1 MILFLKRAMS
11 LSPSSLPSMAPAGG
25 RHAAAGSGSAARVF
39 RLVDRGGNPH
49 PVLDDHYD
57 SLEAAL
63 GDATLWWQDHAPA
76 GESMA
81 IGVEVS
87 TSAGCWRTLR
97 HPDS

>member
-1 MILFLKRAMS
+1 MT
-11 LSPSSLPSMAPAGG
+11 LSPSSFPSVAPAGG
-25 RHAAAGSGSAARVF
+25 RHVVAGSPTAPRVY
-39 RLVDRGGNPH
+39 RLVDRAGNPH

-63 GDATLWWQDHAPA
+63 GEASLWWHDHAPI

>member
-1 MILFLKRAMS
+1 MNLIPYPSMT
-11 LSPSSLPSMAPAGG
+11 LSPSSLPSMAPPGG
-25 RHAAAGSGSAARVF
+25 RHAAAGTGSAARVF

-63 GDATLWWQDHAPA
+63 GDATLWWQEHAPA

-81 IGVEVS
+81 IGVGVS

-97 HPDS
+97 HPEC